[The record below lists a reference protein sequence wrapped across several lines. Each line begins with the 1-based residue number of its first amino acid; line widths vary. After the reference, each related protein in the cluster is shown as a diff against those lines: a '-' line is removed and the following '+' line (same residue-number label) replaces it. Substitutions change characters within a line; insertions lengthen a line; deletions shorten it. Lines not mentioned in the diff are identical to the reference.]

1 PEDDVIARGRIDA
14 AAIDGGAQN
23 VRGHRIGPQPRQHA
37 RVATER
43 RTDVRADECVGHGHE
58 CRDALASD
66 AMQIALRINGNER
79 SVDVPR
85 SATLLEVLRDDL
97 GMTGTRYGCGIGRCG
112 ACFVMANGQAIA
124 SCLLSAEQASRMEIT
139 TVEGL
144 AGNGTLTP
152 VQEAFVAE
160 DAMQCGYCTSG
171 MVISATALLEHIS
184 HPTEPEIRESLAG
197 NLCRCGVYGRAIRAV
212 QRAAG

>member
-1 PEDDVIARGRIDA
+1 MKASVTPRVYGR
-14 AAIDGGAQN
+14 
-23 VRGHRIGPQPRQHA
+23 
-37 RVATER
+37 
-43 RTDVRADECVGHGHE
+43 
-58 CRDALASD
+58 LASGPV
-66 AMQIALRINGNER
+66 QIALRING
-79 SVDVPR
+79 SAHAVDVPR
-85 SATLLEVLRDDL
+85 NATLLSVLRDEL

-112 ACFVMANGQAIA
+112 SCFVIADGQAIA

-144 AGNGTLTP
+144 ADNGGLTP

-171 MVISATALLEHIS
+171 MVISATALLARTP
-184 HPTEPEIRESLAG
+184 HPSEAEVRESMAT

-212 QRAAG
+212 LRAADR